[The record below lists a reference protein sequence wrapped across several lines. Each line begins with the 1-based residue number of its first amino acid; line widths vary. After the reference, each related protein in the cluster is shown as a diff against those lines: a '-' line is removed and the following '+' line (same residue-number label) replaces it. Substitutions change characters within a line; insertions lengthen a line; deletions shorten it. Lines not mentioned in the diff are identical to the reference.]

1 MISTYDFQLEHPEM
15 FSHLL
20 VKYLRLLHYKYPRQK
35 NIANRYT
42 LFKKFIFE
50 LEGKKMN
57 NQFTNSGC
65 KKNVTEIA
73 LRIGSAISEIRYHRS
88 L

>member
-35 NIANRYT
+35 KYRKSLYPSSKNSYLNWKA
-42 LFKKFIFE
+42 KK
-50 LEGKKMN
+50 
-57 NQFTNSGC
+57 
-65 KKNVTEIA
+65 
-73 LRIGSAISEIRYHRS
+73 
-88 L
+88 